1 MADEH
6 VVSDPRMLRGIA
18 HPVRNRILAELSA
31 AGPLRAADVAEQIGV
46 PANQASFHL
55 RQLAKYGLV
64 EEAPELARDGRDRV
78 WRMVHEHGL
87 TVNLDDL
94 EAAPGGRAAVN
105 VFRRAATADAHALVE
120 SAYARRND
128 KRAHVMTADQAVR
141 LTPDEARQFARELT
155 DFVESWRERG
165 TGRGAGDGAGT
176 EAGDEVGRTT
186 YRLLQVLQPYPE
198 ADS

>member
-94 EAAPGGRAAVN
+94 ESAPGGRAAVT

-120 SAYARRND
+120 SAYARRDD
-128 KRAHVMTADQAVR
+128 KHAHVMTADQAVR

-155 DFVESWRERG
+155 DVVESWRERG
-165 TGRGAGDGAGT
+165 TGRRAGDGADG
-176 EAGDEVGRTT
+176 ERGRTT